1 MMGVTQTQAYC
12 SEKKNPSKEK
22 YESND
27 LEVLFEQMV

>member
-1 MMGVTQTQAYC
+1 MGVTQTQTYC
-12 SEKKNPSKEK
+12 SEKKKFLKKK